1 MAAKQLS
8 ELRKGDKG
16 RIVKIRGKGSLHRR
30 LLDVGVIS
38 GSEIEMQRVAAPGD
52 PIEIKTK
59 GGNLSLRREEAAGIQ
74 VEIA

>member
-30 LLDVGVIS
+30 LLDVGVI
-38 GSEIEMQRVAAPGD
+38 
-52 PIEIKTK
+52 
-59 GGNLSLRREEAAGIQ
+59 
-74 VEIA
+74 

>member
-1 MAAKQLS
+1 MAVKQLG

-16 RIVKIRGKGSLHRR
+16 KITKIRGKGSLHRR

-38 GSEIEMQRVAAPGD
+38 GSEIEIGRVAPLGD
-52 PIEIKTK
+52 PIEIKAK
-59 GGNLSLRREEAAGIQ
+59 GGNLSLRQEEAAGIQ